1 MTDFASLRLFVRVAR
16 RGSFSAGGRQ
26 LNIPQPTV
34 SRMISGLERE
44 LGVVLFTRTTRA
56 VTLTEAG
63 TDFLERIEPILA
75 ALDEAEH
82 AVRGTGELRG
92 VLRVGISTTFA
103 VREIVPRLPKF
114 MEQHPALRIELLADD
129 QRQDFISEGID
140 VGLRLGL
147 LADSTAVARKIAT
160 WKRLL
165 VASPLYLE
173 KAGFP
178 RIPADLAAHS
188 VIVGPSR
195 LGPEWI
201 FSRDGKATSVR
212 VDGRLTA
219 SVNEVATASAVAGLG
234 LVSMASIGCRREL
247 EEGSLV
253 QVLAD
258 WDMGSIDL
266 HAIFPGGKAAKPS
279 AKSFAAFLVAE
290 FAHNVPFILMRVS
303 FRRELRNSK

>member
-1 MTDFASLRLFVRVAR
+1 MNDRLASLRLFVRVAR

-75 ALDEAEH
+75 ALDEAEY

-103 VREIVPRLPKF
+103 VREIVPRLPRF

-129 QRQDFISEGID
+129 QRQDFVSEGID

-147 LADSTAVARKIAT
+147 LAELDCRGTQDRDMEAAARRFAQLSREGGLARKSCRPCGTFRHRRSIAA
-160 WKRLL
+160 W
-165 VASPLYLE
+165 P
-173 KAGFP
+173 GMDFQP
-178 RIPADLAAHS
+178 RRQGHVRQGRRPAD
-188 VIVGPSR
+188 GDR
-195 LGPEWI
+195 ER
-201 FSRDGKATSVR
+201 SRDGIRRRRPWSRLHGKHWLPTGAG
-212 VDGRLTA
+212 GRLTRPGPGRLGH
-219 SVNEVATASAVAGLG
+219 GLDR
-234 LVSMASIGCRREL
+234 LACDLSRRKGRKTIRQIIYDIP
-247 EEGSLV
+247 GS
-253 QVLAD
+253 
-258 WDMGSIDL
+258 
-266 HAIFPGGKAAKPS
+266 
-279 AKSFAAFLVAE
+279 
-290 FAHNVPFILMRVS
+290 
-303 FRRELRNSK
+303 

>member
-1 MTDFASLRLFVRVAR
+1 MNDRLASLRLFVRVAR

-44 LGVVLFTRTTRA
+44 LGAVLFTRTTRA

-75 ALDEAEH
+75 ALDEAEY

-92 VLRVGISTTFA
+92 VLRVGVSTTFA
-103 VREIVPRLPKF
+103 VREIVPRLPRF
-114 MEQHPALRIELLADD
+114 MAQHPALRVELLADD
-129 QRQDFISEGID
+129 ARQDFVSEGID
-140 VGLRLGL
+140 VGFRLGL

-160 WKRLL
+160 WKRML

-173 KAGFP
+173 KAGCP
-178 RIPADLAAHS
+178 KIPADLAAHS

-195 LGPEWI
+195 LGPEWM
-201 FSRDGKATSVR
+201 FSRDGKATSVK

-266 HAIFPGGKAAKPS
+266 HAVFPGGKAAKPS

-290 FAHNVPFILMRVS
+290 FTHDAALS
-303 FRRELRNSK
+303 

>member
-1 MTDFASLRLFVRVAR
+1 MNDRLPSLRLFVRVAR

-147 LADSTAVARKIAT
+147 LADFMAVARKIGPGSGV
-160 WKRLL
+160 LI
-165 VASPLYLE
+165 ASPLYLE
-173 KAGFP
+173 KAGCP

-212 VDGRLTA
+212 VGRLTA

-258 WDMGSIDL
+258 WDMGPSTCMRSFQAERPPSHPPNHSRRSLSPNSRITPL
-266 HAIFPGGKAAKPS
+266 HPDA
-279 AKSFAAFLVAE
+279 
-290 FAHNVPFILMRVS
+290 RS
-303 FRRELRNSK
+303 FRRELLISK